1 MKFVAVSGQ
10 SDFVFLFCVFFEA
23 FFPLFVVTILFLS
36 KVWSLALVCALFLPF
51 VEFGVI
57 SEMKSLFVNG
67 LMLIHYLILKFVI
80 KDTYWIISWWF
91 DLFSVC
97 LVLLLH
103 SRVSHFLFYVLQ
115 KREQFQDL
123 APLLWNSFG
132 TIAALLQVCYVS
144 STIYSLSL
152 VFGSSC
158 YYLSYESEINRSP

>member
-1 MKFVAVSGQ
+1 MLPCRANLTLFFCFACFLKLSFPCLLLQFCFWVKYDHWLWFVHY
-10 SDFVFLFCVFFEA
+10 FFLLLNLGLSPRWNHC
-23 FFPLFVVTILFLS
+23 LF
-36 KVWSLALVCALFLPF
+36 
-51 VEFGVI
+51 
-57 SEMKSLFVNG
+57 NG
-67 LMLIHYLILKFVI
+67 LMLIHYLILKLVI